1 MNENDPLTQDEPQFC
16 VICGNELVGLP
27 DDQPD
32 WPTGPMCG
40 NCYQSRELDNDIW
53 AAELDAADNDDSAGT

>member
-1 MNENDPLTQDEPQFC
+1 MSAASPEDDLVCILCGRPL
-16 VICGNELVGLP
+16 GYSS

-40 NCYQSRELDNDIW
+40 DCYQARETDNDMW
-53 AAELDAADNDDSAGT
+53 ADQQLRAEHEASS

>member
-1 MNENDPLTQDEPQFC
+1 MTGAAEPLYC
-16 VICGNELVGLP
+16 VICGDELDGLP

-40 NCYQSRELDNDIW
+40 NCYQSRETAHDIW
-53 AAELDAADNDDSAGT
+53 AAEVNATEMDEN

>member
-1 MNENDPLTQDEPQFC
+1 MQETDEPLFC

-40 NCYQSRELDNDIW
+40 NCYQSRETDNDIW
-53 AAELDAADNDDSAGT
+53 ASELEDAENADNS

>member
-1 MNENDPLTQDEPQFC
+1 MPELIC
-16 VICGNELVGLP
+16 VICGQPLVGEA

-40 NCYQSRELDNDIW
+40 NCYQAREMDNDLWMI
-53 AAELDAADNDDSAGT
+53 EMNDDSMDQHANDDSSEDQ

>member
-1 MNENDPLTQDEPQFC
+1 MLTELGDSTPLCTLCSRPL
-16 VICGNELVGLP
+16 GYSS

-40 NCYQSRELDNDIW
+40 DCYQAREMDNEIWASELD
-53 AAELDAADNDDSAGT
+53 EDDETFDR

>member
-1 MNENDPLTQDEPQFC
+1 MTADADEEPLFC

-40 NCYQSRELDNDIW
+40 DCYQARETDNDIW
-53 AAELDAADNDDSAGT
+53 ASELSDVDDADNL

>member
-1 MNENDPLTQDEPQFC
+1 MADEPLFC

-27 DDQPD
+27 DDQPN

-40 NCYQSRELDNDIW
+40 EWYQAREMDNDIW
-53 AAELDAADNDDSAGT
+53 ASELNDEDEESAEEA

>member
-1 MNENDPLTQDEPQFC
+1 MTVGGAEELRFYC
-16 VICGNELVGLP
+16 VICGDELIGLP

-40 NCYQSRELDNDIW
+40 ECYQAREMDNELW
-53 AAELDAADNDDSAGT
+53 ASELNEDDAENA

>member
-1 MNENDPLTQDEPQFC
+1 MDTALAPDDELICHLCARPLGYST
-16 VICGNELVGLP
+16 

-40 NCYQSRELDNDIW
+40 DCYQAREMDNDIW
-53 AAELDAADNDDSAGT
+53 AAELDTEVDAENL